1 MKQAGPALVRQA
13 PGDRGA
19 APDPLVPAGETAARR
34 RAMVAPESDL
44 PTRPSQMPNR
54 AEPSRSVSP
63 SGPDAA
69 AAQGRALPDG
79 QAPTPFRRYSLIAT
93 IGVVPLVLMVLA
105 LVAFQF
111 DAERRA
117 LLEELEDQALEHNV
131 LLNNVIKTV
140 EDHVWR
146 LGAWSRIYA
155 LQDHPSALA
164 PLPAGDAR
172 HSINGGVV
180 LYGRNFAARGDAPA
194 DHWVAENLIQH
205 MRLSHEAMPYLRWS
219 YFRSG
224 QDDLMTVFPFAEEQ
238 GFGGEARQASNDRVL
253 ARFADVPIFDRTQA
267 QGGAPYWTQA
277 YFDPAGAGWMVGY
290 AAPVRADGRS
300 VGVVGTAVALDFL
313 NSFIRAFD
321 YPAGQ
326 LWLLNGEGQVLAA
339 SDGRNQSGLR
349 LLAMSDVLPGALR
362 AVAPD
367 QLLAAS
373 PAFARFADQYV
384 LAQSVGS
391 TPWTLLFAA
400 SSGELNDVVLPR
412 LVPYGIILAGLVLT
426 LLLAHLLRQRLIVR
440 PALSFADY
448 IRAEAADL
456 KPQPP
461 ALPGWWRP
469 LAGAAADAFHAQ
481 RSSLARIQD
490 SEALKSAIISS
501 SLDALIAIDED
512 GKVVEFNPSA
522 EQMFG
527 LERSAALGRPLAEL
541 IIPLPLR
548 AQHDAGMRRY
558 LATGAAR
565 LLGRRVEMEALHAD
579 GRLFPVELAITEV
592 RQAGRRLFTAY
603 LRDITQRRAMERA
616 LRQSERHFRTVAQA
630 HPVPVS
636 IARLSDRVILYA
648 SQAFADLFR
657 LPLEELIGKDNKQFY
672 VDLEDRARLI
682 EALHEHGSVQGF
694 EVQARRA
701 DGTVFPASMTSRLI
715 EFQGEPAIISGML
728 DLTEQKRVEAE
739 IARQREALW
748 RSEQRFRTIAEA
760 HPVPVLIVRRA
771 DRRVLYASQP
781 FLDLMRI
788 TPDGVA
794 ALTSADLFA
803 RDEDAVY
810 VADALRA
817 GQVVE
822 NHEITV
828 RRSDGSIFPAAITA
842 RPVEYEGED
851 AAVFGVVDLTEQKKA
866 EAEIVRQREALH
878 QSEKLNA
885 LGSLL
890 ANVAHELNNP
900 LSVVVGYSTMMRDTA
915 PDEAT
920 RQRAV
925 KVHAAA
931 ERCARI
937 VKTFLT
943 MARRNPEAWTP
954 VLVNQIIQSALD
966 VVGYGLRGAD
976 IAVDLDLA
984 PDLPAIAGDADQLN
998 LVMMNLIVN
1007 AQHALQT
1014 VPPPRRLEIVTRR
1027 HDGMVQIEI
1036 ADNGPGVP
1044 AEIAEHIFDP
1054 FFTTKPQGVGTGI
1067 GLSVCQG
1074 IVAAHDGE
1082 IALASRPE
1090 GGALF
1095 TITLP
1100 GTAPAS
1106 RPSAVEE
1113 PPPPIAGRVLVVD
1126 DEVEIAHMVSEVL
1139 NRDHHQV
1146 SVASSG
1152 RQALAH
1158 LAEHPADLILSDLRM
1173 PDLDGPALHRELAS
1187 SAPDLARRMVF
1198 VTGDVLT
1205 PETARF
1211 LAETSLPVIEK
1222 PIDPY
1227 DLRLKVRAYLGA
1239 LKRAKAPPI
1248 SAE

>member
-1 MKQAGPALVRQA
+1 M
-13 PGDRGA
+13 
-19 APDPLVPAGETAARR
+19 PD
-34 RAMVAPESDL
+34 
-44 PTRPSQMPNR
+44 R
-54 AEPSRSVSP
+54 AEPPRPVSP
-63 SGPDAA
+63 GGADAA
-69 AAQGRALPDG
+69 AAAHGRRMPG
-79 QAPTPFRRYSLIAT
+79 SQAPMPFRRYSLIAT

-105 LVAFQF
+105 LVVFQF
-111 DAERRA
+111 AAERRA
-117 LLEELEDQALEHNV
+117 LLEELEHQALEHNV

-146 LGAWSRIYA
+146 LGAWSSIYA
-155 LQDHPSALA
+155 LQDRPSPLA

-172 HSINGGVV
+172 HLINGGVV

-194 DHWVAENLIQH
+194 DYWLAENLIQH
-205 MRLSHEAMPYLRWS
+205 MQLSHEAMPYLRWS

-224 QDDLMTVFPFAEEQ
+224 PDDLMTVFPFADGQ
-238 GFGGEARQASNDRVL
+238 GFGGEAREASNDEVL
-253 ARFADVPIFDRTQA
+253 ARFADVPMFDRAQSQA
-267 QGGAPYWTQA
+267 GTPYWTKA
-277 YFDPAGAGWMVGY
+277 YFDPAGAGWMVGH

-326 LWLLNGEGQVLAA
+326 LWLLNSQGQVLAA

-349 LLAMSDVLPGALR
+349 LLEMADVLPGALR
-362 AVAPD
+362 AFEPG

-384 LAQSVGS
+384 LAQPVGS

-400 SSGELNDVVLPR
+400 SSGELNQVVLPR
-412 LVPYGIILAGLVLT
+412 LVPYGIILTGLVLT
-426 LLLAHLLRQRLIVR
+426 LLLAHFLRQRLIVR
-440 PALSFADY
+440 PALAFADY

-456 KPQPP
+456 KRMPP
-461 ALPGWWRP
+461 ALPGWWQP

-481 RSSLARIQD
+481 RSALARIQD

-501 SLDALIAIDED
+501 ALDALITIDED
-512 GKVVEFNPSA
+512 GRVVEFNPSA

-527 LERSAALGRPLAEL
+527 IERSRAIGQPLAEL
-541 IIPLPLR
+541 IIPVPLR
-548 AQHDAGMRRY
+548 AQHEAGMRRY

-565 LLGRRVEMEALHAD
+565 MLGRRVEIEALHAD
-579 GRLFPVELAITEV
+579 GRRFPVELAITEV
-592 RQAGRRLFTAY
+592 QQAGRRLFTAY

-616 LRQSERHFRTVAQA
+616 LRQSERHFRTVAEA

-648 SQAFADLFR
+648 SQAFADLLR

-682 EALHEHGSVQGF
+682 DALHKQGSVQGF

-728 DLTEQKRVEAE
+728 DLTEQKRVEGE

-788 TPDGVA
+788 TPEGVER
-794 ALTSADLFA
+794 LTSADLFA
-803 RDEDAVY
+803 REDEGAY
-810 VADALRA
+810 VADALHA
-817 GQVVE
+817 GQVVDS
-822 NHEITV
+822 HEITI
-828 RRSDGSIFPAAITA
+828 RRSDGSTFPAAITA
-842 RPVEYEGED
+842 RPVDYEGER

-920 RQRAV
+920 RQRAN

-943 MARRNPEAWTP
+943 MARRKPEAWTP
-954 VLVNQIIQSALD
+954 VLINQVIQSALD

-984 PDLPAIAGDADQLN
+984 PDLPAVAGDGDQLN
-998 LVMMNLIVN
+998 LVLMNLIVN

-1027 HDGMVQIEI
+1027 HEGMVQIEVG
-1036 ADNGPGVP
+1036 DNGPGVP
-1044 AEIAEHIFDP
+1044 AEIAAHIFDP

-1074 IVAAHDGE
+1074 IVAAHGGE
-1082 IALASRPE
+1082 IGVASRSE

-1100 GTAPAS
+1100 GTAPEH
-1106 RPSAVEE
+1106 RPSAGEE
-1113 PPPPIAGRVLVVD
+1113 APAPIAGRVLVVD
-1126 DEVEIAHMVSEVL
+1126 DEVEIAQMVSEVL

-1146 SVASSG
+1146 SVAWSG
-1152 RQALAH
+1152 RQALEH
-1158 LAEHPADLILSDLRM
+1158 LAAHPADLILSDLRM

-1187 SAPDLARRMVF
+1187 SSPDLARRMVF

-1205 PETARF
+1205 PETAKF

-1239 LKRAKAPPI
+1239 LRRAKAPPI